1 MQIITGF
8 TGTKHITSEMD
19 RDIHIGLC
27 GPQSYVLST
36 GRKIEA
42 EVASNNEIKIND
54 GVIMHQGCAGS
65 IKKNTYDSVT
75 IMNGSQGMKRIDLI
89 VCRHTK
95 DSDSSIEKLELLAIQ
110 GTPAESDPAV
120 PEYTEGDIQ
129 AGDSVA
135 DMPLYEVELDGI
147 NVVEVRPVFQL
158 LMDMST
164 INASL
169 SYLIGKTEDSGWVNI
184 TLGYGMSVAT
194 GRTPQVRKIGNIVY
208 MRGRVTTS
216 TQWEQHD
223 SIVSIPDGFRPS
235 QDEVFIQSSTGTY
248 RYRLEI
254 KQAGNVVANAITNN
268 TNGNAEAVSG
278 QWFALNSSWL
288 VS

>member
-54 GVIMHQGCAGS
+54 GVIMHHGCAGS

-89 VCRHTK
+89 VCRYTK

-147 NVVEVRPVFQL
+147 NVV
-158 LMDMST
+158 
-164 INASL
+164 
-169 SYLIGKTEDSGWVNI
+169 
-184 TLGYGMSVAT
+184 
-194 GRTPQVRKIGNIVY
+194 
-208 MRGRVTTS
+208 
-216 TQWEQHD
+216 
-223 SIVSIPDGFRPS
+223 
-235 QDEVFIQSSTGTY
+235 
-248 RYRLEI
+248 
-254 KQAGNVVANAITNN
+254 
-268 TNGNAEAVSG
+268 AVG
-278 QWFALNSSWL
+278 PFLKCC
-288 VS
+288 